1 MKLIVILL
9 NQFSKPI
16 DVYAYDSQIFVVDQH
31 HALILVFDL
40 NGKFMREFEV
50 NHNLSDT
57 SEPYGIFVYDDL
69 IFVSDIG
76 DSSVKIF
83 DLDGNLVKQFGQY
96 GDRYGEFKH
105 PNLAITDGNRI
116 FVSDAYNYRIQIF
129 NIVP

>member
-1 MKLIVILL
+1 MIV
-9 NQFSKPI
+9 NQNATS
-16 DVYAYDSQIFVVDQH
+16 
-31 HALILVFDL
+31 
-40 NGKFMREFEV
+40 
-50 NHNLSDT
+50 T
-57 SEPYGIFVYDDL
+57 SEPYSVFVYDDL

-116 FVSDAYNYRIQIF
+116 FVSDAHNYRIQIF
-129 NIVP
+129 NIIP

>member
-1 MKLIVILL
+1 MKEFPV
-9 NQFSKPI
+9 NQ
-16 DVYAYDSQIFVVDQH
+16 
-31 HALILVFDL
+31 
-40 NGKFMREFEV
+40 
-50 NHNLSDT
+50 NLSDT
-57 SEPYGIFVYDDL
+57 SEPYGVFVYDDL

-96 GDRYGEFKH
+96 GDRYGEFNS